1 MLWQHKEPRT
11 TLAYK
16 KRKTNRFRSLKGH
29 PMLPKL
35 IAASLAALLL
45 TSAAQAENFEV
56 TMLNKGADGAMVFE
70 PAFVKAAVGDTVTFI
85 STDKGHN
92 AEGIEGMLPEGAEE
106 FKSAM
111 GKDYVLTL
119 TAEGLYGVKCTPH
132 YTMGMVALIQAGAPV
147 NQDAMKAVVLKGK
160 AKSRFEPLLEQI
172 AE

>member
-1 MLWQHKEPRT
+1 M
-11 TLAYK
+11 
-16 KRKTNRFRSLKGH
+16 F
-29 PMLPKL
+29 PKL

-56 TMLNKGADGAMVFE
+56 KMLNKGADGAMVFE

-92 AEGIEGMLPEGAEE
+92 VEGIEGMLPEGAEE

-147 NQDAMKAVVLKGK
+147 NQDAMKAVVQKGK